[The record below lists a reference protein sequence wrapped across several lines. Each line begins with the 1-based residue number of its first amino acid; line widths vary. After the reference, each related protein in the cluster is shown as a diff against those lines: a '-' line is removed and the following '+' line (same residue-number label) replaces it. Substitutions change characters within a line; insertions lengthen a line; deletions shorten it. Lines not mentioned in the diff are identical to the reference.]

1 MTIQWCRSCLMPN
14 TRPRIVFD
22 ETGECNACL
31 YAEERKTMDWT
42 VKKAE
47 FLELVDRKRKH
58 PVYDC
63 IVAFSGGK
71 DSAAIAWRMKHELGL
86 NPLLVCY
93 GQMIWT
99 DVGRRNFHRIAD
111 DGFDILYW
119 RVNQDVCRKLAR
131 RFLTERF
138 HIKNHYDSAVSAVPT
153 RTAIQMGIPLVFMAE
168 HGESTYGG
176 LVLSEES
183 RRTRDATEVLEH
195 QVGDDAR
202 NWAVDGLTDKDIFPY
217 IFPAEAEI
225 SNAGVEIHYWA
236 YYFPWDI
243 KGNADL
249 MREKV
254 DFEAVQPRSD
264 GSPEGYDSVDDA
276 VDGIDFW
283 GMHLKF
289 GFGRATRIC
298 SRLIQA
304 GHTTREEG
312 LKIVKQYDGEFPEMY
327 LQEVLDYVGMMRDE
341 LMALSDKH
349 RNPEL
354 WEQRSGTW
362 QPRFLVK

>member
-1 MTIQWCRSCLMPN
+1 MIEYCRLCLMPS
-14 TRPRIVFD
+14 TRPRIVFKD
-22 ETGECNACL
+22 GVCNGCH
-31 YAEERKTMDWT
+31 YAEERKTMDWAA
-42 VKKAE
+42 KKAE
-47 FLELVDRKRKH
+47 FLDLVERKRKH
-58 PVYDC
+58 PVYDL

-131 RFLTERF
+131 RFLIERF

-153 RTAIQMGIPLVFMAE
+153 RTAIQMGVPLVFMAE

-183 RRTRDATEVLEH
+183 RRTRDVAEVLEH

-217 IFPAEAEI
+217 VFPDAAEI

-236 YYFPWDI
+236 YYFPWDV

-254 DFEAVQPRSD
+254 GFETVQPRSD

-276 VDGIDFW
+276 VDGADFW

-298 SRLIQA
+298 SRLIQG
-304 GHTTREEG
+304 GHMTREVALG
-312 LKIVKQYDGEFPEMY
+312 IVKQYDGEFPEMY
-327 LQEVLDYVGMMRDE
+327 LPEVLDYVGMTRGEFIE
-341 LMALSDKH
+341 LSEKH

-354 WEQRSGTW
+354 WGRRIGAW
-362 QPRFLVK
+362 RLRFPVK